1 MKGDFSRDT
10 FDPKKHFLRVL
21 MQQGRVQIDADWNEQ
36 VSILLHYMQ
45 SLAADLLGPYAKP
58 KGDFEIIG
66 EGNLDKSGMPTSGYD
81 ETTWGLKKKIEELIA
96 VSPNRSKELGALLK
110 DFARLKELTD
120 PLENGDFIIG
130 PGHYY
135 VDGLL
140 VENDKYL
147 RYSEQSEQ
155 QGYPFREDG
164 VLDIKSI
171 DVKIEN
177 GILFAYLDVWE
188 RHLAWYE
195 EPSNYVPGMREAA
208 LGPYGPDTA
217 TRSKVVWQVKVREVT
232 NKEYPDKYF
241 DEIKN
246 ILIHDSQCFMKAMAQ
261 PPGTSRSNLC
271 ETNPKSKYR
280 GPENHLYRVEI
291 HRSGDAGTATFKWS
305 RDNGSVVF
313 PIIDGTIKFPENK
326 MTVNLAHL
334 GLDERFTLK
343 KGDWVE
349 FVHEDY
355 ILQNRAEPLL
365 QVEEIDLQT
374 MEVILVSKDNA
385 KLPAREIFKQPLLR
399 RWDQF
404 EIAKPSGTGARTK
417 LTNWGDFTI
426 EENKWTE
433 LEDGILIQFVSP
445 ATSYKTELTH
455 EETREPIKAVYH
467 TGDYWLIPARV
478 ATGNVEWPAGP
489 NEQPKELPPHGIKHH
504 YAPLAS
510 LSKDASGKLKATPL
524 ANCIKNDNLVYPCG
538 QPQ

>member
-45 SLAADLLGPYAKP
+45 ALTADLLGPYAKP
-58 KGDFEIIG
+58 AGDFEVIG
-66 EGNLDKSGMPTSGYD
+66 GGNLNTIDTPTAGYD
-81 ETTWGLKKKIEELIA
+81 STTWGLKKKIEELVI
-96 VSPNRSKELGALLK
+96 VRPNRLKELAALLK
-110 DFARLKELTD
+110 NFARLKELTD

-140 VENDKYL
+140 IENDEYL
-147 RYSEQSEQ
+147 RYSEQREQ

-164 VLDIKSI
+164 VLDVKSI
-171 DVKIEN
+171 DVKIKSN
-177 GILFAYLDVWE
+177 KTLFAYLDVWE

-195 EPSNYVPGMREAA
+195 EPSNYVPGMREVA
-208 LGPYGPDTA
+208 LGPHGPDTA
-217 TRSKVVWQVKVREVT
+217 TRSKVVWQVKVREVIGDT
-232 NKEYPDKYF
+232 AYPDKYF
-241 DEIKN
+241 DNIRN
-246 ILIHDSQCFMKAMAQ
+246 ILMRDSQCFMKAMAQ

-291 HRSGDAGTATFKWS
+291 HRSGEARTATFKWS
-305 RDNGSVVF
+305 RDNSSVVF
-313 PIIDGTIKFPENK
+313 PIIDGSIEFPENK
-326 MTVNLAHL
+326 MTVNLAHH

-355 ILQNRAEPLL
+355 VLQNRAEPLL

-374 MEVILVSKDNA
+374 MEATMVSKDNA
-385 KLPAREIFKQPLLR
+385 KLPAVENFKQPLLR

-404 EIAKPSGTGARTK
+404 ENVKPSGTSARTK
-417 LTNWGDFTI
+417 LTNWGDITL
-426 EENKWTE
+426 EEDKWIE

-445 ATSYKTELTH
+445 ANISGTGPAYAESTERIIPPDASY
-455 EETREPIKAVYH
+455 R

-478 ATGNVEWPAGP
+478 ATGNVEWPVGP
-489 NEQPKELPPHGIKHH
+489 DGLPKELPPHGIKHH

-510 LSKDASGKLKATPL
+510 LSQSSGKLTATPRGR
-524 ANCIKNDNLVYPCG
+524 CIYDLLSPCK
-538 QPQ
+538 